1 MNAKFPNWILRPEI
15 IWKIIFPVL
24 IIKRQ
29 SENDRL
35 LLTVANRGEQ
45 IRRGNASRR

>member
-1 MNAKFPNWILRPEI
+1 MNDLENQIKEGNYMQT
-15 IWKIIFPVL
+15 IIFPML

-45 IRRGNASRR
+45 IRRGNASR